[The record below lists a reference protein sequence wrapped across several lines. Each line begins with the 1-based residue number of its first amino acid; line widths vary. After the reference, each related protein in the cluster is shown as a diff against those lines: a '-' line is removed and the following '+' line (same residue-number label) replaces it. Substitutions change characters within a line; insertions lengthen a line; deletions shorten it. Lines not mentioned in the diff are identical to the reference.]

1 MMKKMINK
9 VANIIAVASLIALGI
24 ISACLLYFMIGIVSV
39 LGL

>member
-9 VANIIAVASLIALGI
+9 VANIIAVVSLIALGI